1 MVIESTKTWGFDQQ
15 QNLVGGKTTPL
26 KNMSSS
32 VGVILFPICGKIN
45 PVMFQTN
52 QIWILMGFNGDLM
65 VIEQKHGD
73 VMGKH

>member
-32 VGVILFPICGKIN
+32 VGVILFPICGKIIQSCSK
-45 PVMFQTN
+45 PTRF
-52 QIWILMGFNGDLM
+52 GFNG
-65 VIEQKHGD
+65 I
-73 VMGKH
+73 